1 MQEKTLG
8 DLIEAAR
15 HSYGSKSL
23 SYDALAKKCG
33 GKPTAA
39 RLQQY
44 VSTGLK
50 NFPDPVSIEG
60 LSVGLNTS
68 AREVILASARS
79 LGLPID
85 DAHED
90 SLFINGISSLPA
102 SAQESVR
109 SIGRELVNLARKAEN
124 HAPDEATRPNTK
136 LARIRRAMASEGDTR
151 SEQKMEPNYGITELH
166 GEEARNIPVPPREQ
180 LAAHPKVKTTRE
192 KLDDETGERD
202 VIQGGE
208 DRDQ

>member
-44 VSTGLK
+44 VSMGLK

-60 LSVGLNTS
+60 LSVGLATT

-79 LGLPID
+79 LGLHID
-85 DAHED
+85 DAAED

-102 SAQESVR
+102 SSQEAVK
-109 SIGRELVNLARKAEN
+109 SIGRELVKLARNAEN
-124 HAPDEATRPNTK
+124 HAPQHENRPNTK
-136 LARIRRAMASEGDTR
+136 LAQLRQSVAPEGDTR
-151 SEQKMEPNYGITELH
+151 TGQKTQPEHGITELH
-166 GEEARNIPVPPREQ
+166 GDEARNVPVPDPEQ
-180 LAAHPKVKTTRE
+180 LAAKRGVKTRRE
-192 KLDDETGERD
+192 QLDEETGEGVNEEPQD
-202 VIQGGE
+202 GS
-208 DRDQ
+208 